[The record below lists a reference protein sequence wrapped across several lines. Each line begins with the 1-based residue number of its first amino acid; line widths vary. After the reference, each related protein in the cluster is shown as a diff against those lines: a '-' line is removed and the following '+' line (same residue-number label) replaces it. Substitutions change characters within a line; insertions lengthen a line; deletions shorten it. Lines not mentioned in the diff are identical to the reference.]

1 MKMRNLYLERHER
14 LDRELS
20 SFADVLGEVNESL
33 DRIQQDKI
41 DETTVHK
48 NTRLVYSCNIVYSHC
63 RWTIV

>member
-48 NTRLVYSCNIVYSHC
+48 NTRLVYGCNIVYSHC
-63 RWTIV
+63 RWIIV